1 MTSFALGAGS
11 ETIQKHYDNNTNY
24 QRPNSSLDDKVVQDL
39 GDPTRF
45 LQSLCDPSHYHDYLV
60 FFQNEIAEKG
70 YEEVVNE
77 YVFKGDERANIMFG
91 RMFAGK
97 SLLVEGSF
105 ENENLW
111 AL

>member
-1 MTSFALGAGS
+1 M
-11 ETIQKHYDNNTNY
+11 QKHYDNNTSY
-24 QRPNSSLDDKVVQDL
+24 QRPNSSIDDKVVQDL

-45 LQSLCDPSHYHDYLV
+45 IQNLCDPRYYHDYLV

-77 YVFKGDERANIMFG
+77 YVFKGDERANIMFR

-97 SLLVEGSF
+97 SLSAEGSS
-105 ENENLW
+105 ENEILW